1 MEVLYPLRRSQ
12 PGAMLRT
19 VSDVTV
25 RRMTDE
31 DDLAVVNAGN
41 PMGWQAV
48 WWQELSATMGMRWF
62 IGLVDGVP
70 AGFAVVCPMP
80 IAAGGNGAA
89 IVYVLPEHRRRG
101 LGSALRGEVEEVA
114 RAQRPGL
121 TYSYVEGDAD
131 GEAAA
136 RAWGLPVVGRHH
148 ESVLD
153 LGAVGQAHH
162 RARANVA
169 GVEIGELPLDMDDA
183 AWRSIHEF
191 LQARLREAPDSADG
205 GGNLPYES
213 FRDMVDEP
221 WMLVTA
227 RDGAALVG
235 VTQVIR
241 RPGDPSAMNTFF
253 TGVAAVARGR
263 GIAMALKTR
272 QALLMS
278 DRGVARVFT
287 QNMEGNEAILA
298 ANRALG
304 FVRAS
309 GYVDVVQELA

>member
-1 MEVLYPLRRSQ
+1 
-12 PGAMLRT
+12 MLRS
-19 VSDVTV
+19 VSDVVTV
-25 RRMTDE
+25 RGMTDD
-31 DDLAVVNAGN
+31 DDLAAVNAGN

-48 WWQELSATMGMRWF
+48 WWQELSATMGVRWF

-70 AGFAVVCPMP
+70 AGFAAVCPLP
-80 IAAGGNGAA
+80 VAAGGNGAA
-89 IVYVLPEHRRRG
+89 LLHVLPEYRRRG
-101 LGSALRGEVEEVA
+101 LGGALRGVVA
-114 RAQRPGL
+114 DEARGQRPGL
-121 TYSYVEGDAD
+121 TYNYVEGEAD

-136 RAWGLPVVGRHH
+136 RAWRLPVVGRHH

-153 LGAVGQAHH
+153 LGAVDQTHY
-162 RARANVA
+162 RAKAIVA
-169 GVEIGELPLDMDDA
+169 GVEIGELPLDDMDDA

-191 LQARLREAPDSADG
+191 VQARLREAPDSADG
-205 GGNLPYES
+205 GGDLPYES

-221 WMLVTA
+221 WMLLTA
-227 RDGAALVG
+227 RDGALLVG
-235 VTQVIR
+235 VTQVMR

-253 TGVAAVARGR
+253 TGVIAASRGR

-272 QALLMS
+272 QALLMG

-287 QNMEGNEAILA
+287 QNMDGNAAILA

-309 GYVDVVQELA
+309 GYVDVVQKLV

>member
-1 MEVLYPLRRSQ
+1 
-12 PGAMLRT
+12 MLRT
-19 VSDVTV
+19 VSDVVTV

-48 WWQELSATMGMRWF
+48 WWQELSATMGIRWF

-70 AGFAVVCPMP
+70 AGFAVVCPLP
-80 IAAGGNGAA
+80 VAAGGNGAA
-89 IVYVLPEHRRRG
+89 IVHVLAEYRRRG
-101 LGSALRGEVEEVA
+101 LGSALRREVEEVA
-114 RAQRPGL
+114 RGQRPGL

-136 RAWGLPVVGRHH
+136 RAWSLPVVGRHH

-153 LGAVGQAHH
+153 LGAVDEAHY
-162 RARANVA
+162 RAKAIVP
-169 GVEIGELPLDMDDA
+169 GVEIGELPLGDMDDA

-191 LQARLREAPDSADG
+191 LQARLREAPDAADG
-205 GGNLPYES
+205 GGDLPYES

-221 WMLVTA
+221 WMFMTA

-253 TGVAAVARGR
+253 TGVTAAARGR

-272 QALLMS
+272 QALLMGE
-278 DRGVARVFT
+278 RGVARVFT
-287 QNMEGNEAILA
+287 QNMDGNEAILA

>member
-1 MEVLYPLRRSQ
+1 M
-12 PGAMLRT
+12 
-19 VSDVTV
+19 VTV
-25 RRMTDE
+25 RRMTED
-31 DDLAVVNAGN
+31 DDLAAVNAGN

-48 WWQELSATMGMRWF
+48 WWQELTATMGVRWF

-70 AGFAVVCPMP
+70 AGFAAVCPLP
-80 IAAGGNGAA
+80 VAAGGNGAA
-89 IVYVLPEHRRRG
+89 LVHVLPEYRRRG
-101 LGSALRGEVEEVA
+101 LGGALRGEVEEVA
-114 RAQRPGL
+114 RGQRPGL

-136 RAWGLPVVGRHH
+136 RAWSLPVVARHH

-153 LGAVGQAHH
+153 LVAVDQAHN
-162 RARANVA
+162 RAKAIVP
-169 GVEIGELPLDMDDA
+169 GVEIGELPIGDMDDA

-191 LQARLREAPDSADG
+191 VQARLREAPDSADG
-205 GGNLPYES
+205 GGDLPYES

-221 WMLVTA
+221 WMLLTA
-227 RDGAALVG
+227 RDGGALVG
-235 VTQVIR
+235 VTQVMR

-253 TGVAAVARGR
+253 TGVTAAARGR
-263 GIAMALKTR
+263 GIAMALKSQ
-272 QALLMS
+272 QALLMA
-278 DRGVARVFT
+278 DRGLARVFT

-309 GYVDVVQELA
+309 GSVDVAQELA